1 MRAYS
6 DEFDLI
12 LLARACVK
20 NRTDSGRM
28 AHVATMRKLT
38 RMLYHMLKTR
48 EHWKWER
55 KQLTERKLSN
65 LGGEA

>member
-1 MRAYS
+1 
-6 DEFDLI
+6 
-12 LLARACVK
+12 VK